1 MTRGEGD
8 VRRYRFGAAAAILAV
23 AITFGGCSTKGAK
36 NEAVATVNGEEIH
49 VKELREFLGAPGGM
63 MSFPGIPVEKKKEAL
78 DRLVAGRLLAF
89 DARARG
95 IDNTQE
101 FRAVLSQNER
111 SVLLNALLRKELE
124 EKLKVDEKELAAETA
139 KAKEANKGVTDNEA
153 GAMASRAVSERQV
166 RKIEEDLVAA
176 ARKEMKPEV
185 DQAMLDRVLK
195 GEAVGD
201 NAVLATS
208 GTEKLLL
215 GDVRK
220 VLQVA
225 AGGGPHARQ
234 DLTRNPAAM
243 NSVVNREITGK
254 ALNAY
259 AKSRNIEGS
268 DAYKTTRRDMER
280 SVLISLAAEKAVPK
294 DLQITDKEIEA
305 TYKEHA
311 EMFAREG
318 KKIPLVQVKE
328 QIREFLL
335 NGRRRKALDSY
346 IAELKNKAKITV
358 NEGLLPKV

>member
-8 VRRYRFGAAAAILAV
+8 VRKYRFGAAAAILAV
-23 AITFGGCSTKGAK
+23 AVAFGGCSTKDAK
-36 NEAVATVNGEEIH
+36 NDAVATVNGEEIR

-95 IDNTQE
+95 LDNTPE
-101 FRAVLSQNER
+101 YRAVLSQNEQ

-124 EKLKVDEKELAAETA
+124 EKLKVDEKELTAETA
-139 KAKEANKGVTDNEA
+139 RVKEANKGITDNEA

-176 ARKEMKPEV
+176 ARKEMKPTV
-185 DQAMLDRVLK
+185 DQMMLDRVLK

-220 VLQVA
+220 ILQAV
-225 AGGGPHARQ
+225 AGGGPHAQQ

-259 AKSRNIEGS
+259 AKTRNIEGS
-268 DAYKTTRRDMER
+268 DAAKTTRRDMER

-318 KKIPLVQVKE
+318 KKIPLAQVKE

-335 NGRRRKALDSY
+335 NDRRRKALDSHV
-346 IAELKNKAKITV
+346 AELKKKAKITV
-358 NEGLLPKV
+358 NEGMLPKV

>member
-1 MTRGEGD
+1 MTRGEGE
-8 VRRYRFGAAAAILAV
+8 VRKYRIGAAAILAV
-23 AITFGGCSTKGAK
+23 AIAFGGCSTKDAK
-36 NEAVATVNGEEIH
+36 NEAVATVNGEEILL
-49 VKELREFLGAPGGM
+49 KELREFLGAPGGVT
-63 MSFPGIPVEKKKEAL
+63 SFPRIPVEKKKEAL
-78 DRLVAGRLLAF
+78 DRLVAGRLLAS
-89 DARARG
+89 DARSKG
-95 IDNTQE
+95 LDNTPE
-101 FRAVLSQNER
+101 FRAVLSQNEQ

-153 GAMASRAVSERQV
+153 GALASRAVSERAV
-166 RKIEEDLVAA
+166 RKIEEDLVAT
-176 ARKEMKPEV
+176 ARKEMKPAV
-185 DQAMLDRVLK
+185 DQAMVDRVLK

-201 NAVLATS
+201 NAVLATA

-220 VLQVA
+220 ILQAA
-225 AGGGPHARQ
+225 AGGGPHAQQ

-243 NSVVNREITGK
+243 NSVINREITGK

-268 DAYKTTRRDMER
+268 DASRTTRRDMER

-294 DLQITDKEIEA
+294 DLQVTDREIEA

-318 KKIPLVQVKE
+318 KKIPLAQVKE

-335 NGRRRKALDSY
+335 NDMRRKALESY
-346 IAELKNKAKITV
+346 IAELKKKAKITV
-358 NEGLLPKV
+358 NEGMLPKV

>member
-1 MTRGEGD
+1 MTRGEGNLRND
-8 VRRYRFGAAAAILAV
+8 RFGAAAAILAV
-23 AITFGGCSTKGAK
+23 AVAFGGCSTKGAK
-36 NEAVATVNGEEIH
+36 SEAVATVNGEEIH

-89 DARARG
+89 DARAMG
-95 IDNTQE
+95 LDNTPE
-101 FRAVLSQNER
+101 YRAVLLQNEQG
-111 SVLLNALLRKELE
+111 VLLNALLRKELE
-124 EKLKVDEKELAAETA
+124 EKLKVDEKELTAEIA
-139 KAKEANKGVTDNEA
+139 KVKEANKGATDNEA
-153 GAMASRAVSERQV
+153 GAMAGRAVSERQV

-185 DQAMLDRVLK
+185 DQAMLNRVLK

-215 GDVRK
+215 GEVRK
-220 VLQVA
+220 ILQAV
-225 AGGGPHARQ
+225 AGGGPHERQ

-259 AKSRNIEGS
+259 AKSRNIEGTE
-268 DAYKTTRRDMER
+268 ACKTTRRDMER
-280 SVLISLAAEKAVPK
+280 SILISLAAEKAVPM
-294 DLQITDKEIEA
+294 DLRITDKEIEA

-311 EMFAREG
+311 EMFAREE
-318 KKIPLVQVKE
+318 KKIPLAQVKE
-328 QIREFLL
+328 QIREFLR
-335 NGRRRKALDSY
+335 NDRRRKALDSY
-346 IAELKNKAKITV
+346 VAGLKKKAKITV
-358 NEGLLPKV
+358 NEGLLSKV

>member
-8 VRRYRFGAAAAILAV
+8 VGKFRFGAVAAILAV
-23 AITFGGCSTKGAK
+23 AVVFGGCSASGEKS
-36 NEAVATVNGEEIH
+36 EVVATANGEEIR
-49 VKELREFLGAPGGM
+49 VKELREFLGAPGGVT
-63 MSFPGIPVEKKKEAL
+63 SFPGIPVEKKREAL

-95 IDNTQE
+95 LDNTAE
-101 FRAVLSQNER
+101 YRAFLSQNEQG
-111 SVLLNALLRKELE
+111 VLLNALLRKELE
-124 EKLKVDEKELAAETA
+124 EKLKADEKEIAAETA
-139 KAKEANKGVTDNEA
+139 KVKEANKGITDNEA

-166 RKIEEDLVAA
+166 QKIEEDLVAA
-176 ARKEMKPEV
+176 ARKEMKPAV

-220 VLQVA
+220 ILQAV
-225 AGGGPHARQ
+225 AGGGPHAQQ

-243 NSVVNREITGK
+243 NSIVNREITGK

-268 DAYKTTRRDMER
+268 EAFKTTRGDMER
-280 SVLISLAAEKAVPK
+280 SALISLAAERIVPK
-294 DLQITDKEIEA
+294 DLQVTDKEIEA
-305 TYKEHA
+305 TYREHA

-318 KKIPLVQVKE
+318 KKIPLAQVKE
-328 QIREFLL
+328 QIRGFLL
-335 NGRRRKALDSY
+335 NDRRRKALDSY
-346 IAELKNKAKITV
+346 VAELKKKAKITV